1 MARINL
7 QPFLYGRILKLR
19 PIMPHDFEE
28 LYQAANDKLIW
39 EQHP

>member
-7 QPFLYGRILKLR
+7 QPVLYGRILKLR
-19 PIMPHDFEE
+19 PIKAHDFEE
-28 LYQAANDKLIW
+28 LYQAASDKLIW